1 MGMKQIWDGDQL
13 PPIGCEVL
21 IHLASRNKWLKY
33 EVTGY
38 NILPDN
44 KGDKYVHRIFIQ
56 VKRGNATNE
65 RLLADVRPVDWQ
77 EE

>member
-1 MGMKQIWDGDQL
+1 MGMKQIWDGEQL

-21 IHLASRNKWLKY
+21 IHLASYDKWIKH
-33 EVTGY
+33 EVTGH
-38 NILPDN
+38 NICPDID
-44 KGDKYVHRIFIQ
+44 GDKYKHAIFVQ

-65 RLLADVRPVDWQ
+65 RLLADVRPVDFT

>member
-21 IHLASRNKWLKY
+21 IQLASQGKWVKH

-38 NILPDN
+38 KIWPDID
-44 KGDKYVHRIFIQ
+44 GDKYKHRIFIQ
-56 VKRGNATNE
+56 VKCGHATNE
-65 RLLADVRPVDWQ
+65 RLLADVRPVDFI